1 MPELPDVE
9 HFRRTFAR
17 GAVGHRV
24 SEVVVTDPG
33 ILRDV
38 TAAELDRSLRGH
50 RFEEPERRGKWV
62 IAWTDGPAL
71 VLHFGMT
78 GDIVWSA
85 DAADRHPPAG
95 VMGVLD
101 QGEVRYGNM
110 RKCGGVW
117 LAASRDEVDG
127 LLIRLGPDAL

>member
-17 GAVGHRV
+17 GAASHRV
-24 SEVVVTDPG
+24 SEVIVTDPG

-38 TAAELDRSLRGH
+38 TAAELDQMLRGH

-62 IAWTDGPAL
+62 IAWTDGPAF
-71 VLHFGMT
+71 VMHFGMT

-85 DAADRHPPAG
+85 DVADRHPTTG
-95 VMGVLD
+95 
-101 QGEVRYGNM
+101 
-110 RKCGGVW
+110 
-117 LAASRDEVDG
+117 
-127 LLIRLGPDAL
+127 